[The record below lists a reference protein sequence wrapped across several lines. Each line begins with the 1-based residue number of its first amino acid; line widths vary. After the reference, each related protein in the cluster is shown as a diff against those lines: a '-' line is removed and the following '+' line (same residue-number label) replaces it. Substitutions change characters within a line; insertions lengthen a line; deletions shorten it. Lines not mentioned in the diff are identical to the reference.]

1 MRAVNTWTFS
11 NNSSRDVDSGVVNF
25 DDVGRPEPEPAVSE
39 VETLLGF
46 LNFQRATLKWKCA
59 GLGSDGLNVSV
70 GVSTMTLGGLLKHM
84 TFVENEWFWR
94 WLGDNERLEPWLS
107 IDWEQ
112 QPDWEFTSACEDSP
126 DILRKNWESSVM
138 LSNQQIEKFLSEGGL
153 DGLALRTWPSGES
166 PSLRWILVHMIE
178 EYARHNGHADLMRE
192 DVDGQTGE

>member
-94 WLGDNERLEPWLS
+94 WLGDIERLEPWLS

-192 DVDGQTGE
+192 VVDGQTGE

>member
-1 MRAVNTWTFS
+1 
-11 NNSSRDVDSGVVNF
+11 VVSF

-112 QPDWEFTSACEDSP
+112 QPDWEFSSARGDSP
-126 DILRKNWESSVM
+126 DILRINWESSVV
-138 LSNQQIEKFLSEGGL
+138 LSNQQIERFLSVGGL
-153 DGLALRTWPSGES
+153 DGLALRKWPNGES

-192 DVDGQTGE
+192 VVDGQTGE

>member
-1 MRAVNTWTFS
+1 
-11 NNSSRDVDSGVVNF
+11 VVNF

-112 QPDWEFTSACEDSP
+112 QPDWEFASARGDSP
-126 DILRKNWESSVM
+126 DILRNNWESSVV
-138 LSNQQIEKFLSEGGL
+138 LSNQQIEKFLSVGGL

-192 DVDGQTGE
+192 VVDGQTGE

>member
-11 NNSSRDVDSGVVNF
+11 NISSRDVDSVVVNF

-59 GLGSDGLNVSV
+59 GLGSGGLNVSV

-112 QPDWEFTSACEDSP
+112 QPDWEFASAFEDSP
-126 DILRKNWESSVM
+126 DILRNNWESSVV
-138 LSNQQIEKFLSEGGL
+138 LSNQQIEKFLSVGGL

-192 DVDGQTGE
+192 VVDGQTGE